1 MRHATGLFAVLA
13 FSSLASAEPSGGF
26 AKAPQKAP
34 TPPPQPQAQPA
45 KSPTPAKQATPAP
58 KAPATSDAALSESSK
73 MLAPIQVESLT
84 LTPIVTTKQKVEQ
97 DKLIVLDE
105 AMGKKLV
112 RIHEVAD
119 EDVNQLT
126 ITNKSDQP
134 LFLLAGEVIIGGKQD
149 RIIGRNA
156 IVPPKKTQTVP
167 VFCVEHGRWDNS
179 GKEFTTAKALAH
191 GRLRGSA
198 NFDTQSEVWK
208 EVATKNELRK
218 TKSSTDTY
226 RKVATQQSDGT
237 LKKWEQQVD
246 TALGKLAVDDKA
258 KLVGFAVS
266 VNGKVATV
274 DVFDNPTLFKKLQAK
289 LVRSYITEAIDVK
302 KQKDIKV
309 PTATDVK
316 DFIADAEKAQEERA
330 YETDLSESHMKK
342 GMKSAKSRVMYKSRP
357 KAGADAAAP
366 AAEAKPVFESYQAR

>member
-1 MRHATGLFAVLA
+1 MRHATALFAVVA
-13 FSSLASAEPSGGF
+13 ISSLASAETG
-26 AKAPQKAP
+26 KAPPPKLPAP
-34 TPPPQPQAQPA
+34 T
-45 KSPTPAKQATPAP
+45 TP
-58 KAPATSDAALSESSK
+58 AALSESSK
-73 MLAPIQVESLT
+73 MLEPIQVESLT
-84 LTPIVTTKQKVEQ
+84 LTPIVTTKQKIE
-97 DKLIVLDE
+97 DETLIVLDE

-112 RIHEVAD
+112 RIHEVDD
-119 EDVNQLT
+119 EDVNNLKL
-126 ITNKSDQP
+126 TNKSDQP

-149 RIIGRNA
+149 RIIGRNT
-156 IVPPKKTQTVP
+156 IIPPKKTLTVP

-198 NFDTQSEVWK
+198 NFDTQTDVWK
-208 EVATKNELRK
+208 EVAAKNELRK

-237 LKKWEQQVD
+237 LKTWEKQVD
-246 TALGKLAVDDKA
+246 TALGKLTDADKA

-274 DVFDNPTLFKKLQAK
+274 DVFENPTLFKKLQGK

-302 KQKDIKV
+302 KQKDIKA

-316 DFIADAEKAQEERA
+316 DFIADAEKAQEEAA
-330 YETDLSESHMKK
+330 YETELADTRMKK
-342 GMKSAKSRVMYKSRP
+342 GGKAAKARVMYKAA
-357 KAGADAAAP
+357 KGAGKDNPAAP

>member
-1 MRHATGLFAVLA
+1 MRHATGLFAVIAL
-13 FSSLASAEPSGGF
+13 SSLASADTGGF
-26 AKAPQKAP
+26 AKAPPPKPAAP
-34 TPPPQPQAQPA
+34 G
-45 KSPTPAKQATPAP
+45 
-58 KAPATSDAALSESSK
+58 ALSESAK
-73 MLAPIQVESLT
+73 MLEPIQVESLT
-84 LTPIVTTKQKVEQ
+84 LTPIVSTKEKVSD

-105 AMGKKLV
+105 AMPKQLV
-112 RIHEVAD
+112 RIHEQAD
-119 EDVNQLT
+119 EDVNSLT
-126 ITNKSDQP
+126 LTNKSDQP

-149 RIIGRNA
+149 RIIGRNT

-179 GKEFTTAKALAH
+179 GKELTTAKALAH

-198 NFDTQSEVWK
+198 NFDTQSDVWK
-208 EVATKNELRK
+208 EVAAKNELRK

-237 LKKWEQQVD
+237 LGKWEKQVD
-246 TALGKLAVDDKA
+246 TALGKLPDGDKA

-274 DVFDNPTLFKKLQAK
+274 DVFDNPTLFKKLQGK

-302 KQKDIKV
+302 KQKDVKP
-309 PTATDVK
+309 PTSKDVV
-316 DFIADAEKAQEERA
+316 DFIADAEKAQEERSF
-330 YETDLSESHMKK
+330 ETDLSESHMKK
-342 GMKSAKSRVMYKSRP
+342 GEKSAKARVMYKPAAP
-357 KAGADAAAP
+357 KAAGAADAAP

>member
-1 MRHATGLFAVLA
+1 MRLATGLSAVIA
-13 FSSLASAEPSGGF
+13 MSSVASAEAPK
-26 AKAPQKAP
+26 KAP
-34 TPPPQPQAQPA
+34 PPPP
-45 KSPTPAKQATPAP
+45 PAP
-58 KAPATSDAALSESSK
+58 AQTAALSESAK
-73 MLAPIQVESLT
+73 LLAPIQVESLT
-84 LTPIVTTKQKVEQ
+84 LTPIVTTKQKLEQ
-97 DKLIVLDE
+97 DNLLVLDE

-119 EDVNQLT
+119 EDVNNLT
-126 ITNKSDQP
+126 LTNKSDQP

-149 RIIGRNA
+149 RIIGRNT
-156 IVPPKKTQTVP
+156 IVPPKKTLTVP

-198 NFDTQSEVWK
+198 NFDTQSDVWK
-208 EVATKNELRK
+208 EVAAKNELRK

-226 RKVATQQSDGT
+226 RKVASQQANGSLAT
-237 LKKWEQQVD
+237 WEKQVD
-246 TALGKLAVDDKA
+246 AALGKLADDDKT

-266 VNGKVATV
+266 LNGKVATV
-274 DVFDNPTLFKKLQAK
+274 DVFDNPALFKKLQSK

-302 KQKDIKV
+302 KQKDVKP

-330 YETDLSESHMKK
+330 FETDLAESHMKK
-342 GMKSAKSRVMYKSRP
+342 GGKAAKSRVMYKP
-357 KAGADAAAP
+357 AKGAGSAAADK
-366 AAEAKPVFESYQAR
+366 AEPKPVYESYQAR